1 MAGCVIYNHERGPSK
16 THGIGCS
23 RGRGEGG
30 GEEML
35 KSRSEVEVIRRK
47 ASSGGASDAG
57 AAGAFIPMTV
67 ISTSFDNMNG

>member
-1 MAGCVIYNHERGPSK
+1 
-16 THGIGCS
+16 
-23 RGRGEGG
+23 
-30 GEEML
+30 ML